1 MKEFKFGIS
10 TKIEHLRKDMEAGF
24 LKNDCEKLEEK
35 LVQRTN
41 DTAIALTK
49 ELADKF
55 DTKKNFRVIERQL
68 KNLYHMAL

>member
-35 LVQRTN
+35 LV
-41 DTAIALTK
+41 
-49 ELADKF
+49 
-55 DTKKNFRVIERQL
+55 
-68 KNLYHMAL
+68 